1 MDYQEGFAP
10 TIGLQ
15 MRASRPRTLASN
27 LFSNYTGI
35 RGIRV
40 NSVEYVST
48 YI

>member
-15 MRASRPRTLASN
+15 MESPRTLVSN

-40 NSVEYVST
+40 NSCTSM
-48 YI
+48 